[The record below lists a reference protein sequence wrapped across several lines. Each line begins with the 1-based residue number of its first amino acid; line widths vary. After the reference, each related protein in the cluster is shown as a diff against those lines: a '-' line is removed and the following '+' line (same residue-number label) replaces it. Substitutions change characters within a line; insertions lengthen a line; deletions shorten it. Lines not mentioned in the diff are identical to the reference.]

1 MDLIL
6 WRHAEAEPGEPDLGR
21 RLTAK
26 GIKQAERVAGWLDGH
41 LPDTTRILASPADRA
56 QQTALALKRKF
67 RTMDELA
74 PGASATAVLAAAG
87 WPDARE
93 SVLVVGHQ
101 PTLGEVASLLL
112 AGEELPW
119 SIRKSAV
126 WWLSNR
132 VRNGVSAVVLRV
144 AVGPDFV

>member
-26 GIKQAERVAGWLDGH
+26 GIQQAERMAAWLERH
-41 LPDTTRILASPADRA
+41 LPATTRVLASPADRA

-67 RTMDELA
+67 RVVADLA
-74 PGASATAVLAAAG
+74 PGATPAAVLAAAG

-93 SVLVVGHQ
+93 PVLIVGHQ
-101 PTLGEVASLLL
+101 PTLGEVAATLLS
-112 AGEELPW
+112 GEEAPW
-119 SIRKSAV
+119 SVRKGSV

-132 VRNGVSAVVLRV
+132 VRDGNASTVLKVVI
-144 AVGPDFV
+144 GPDFV